1 MSRFNNYF
9 ANDFASCRLLA
20 YARDPHRGRD
30 VRIYLMPGD
39 LENVGITDGIDK
51 WVCPVIANPFSVD
64 IVKLVRMLCDG
75 VPLPKPIPPGE
86 ARTTRRAV
94 LFDHSAQAPKTGRRA
109 LLDDAETPATSRS
122 RRVLTS
128 I

>member
-20 YARDPHRGRD
+20 YARDPHRERD

-39 LENVGITDGIDK
+39 IENVGITDGVDK
-51 WVCPVIANPFSVD
+51 WICPVIANPFSVD
-64 IVKLVRMLCDG
+64 IVKLVRMICDG
-75 VPLPKPIPPGE
+75 VPIPKPMPPG
-86 ARTTRRAV
+86 ASRTTRRAV
-94 LFDHSAQAPKTGRRA
+94 LFDHSPQVPKTSRRA
-109 LLDDAETPATSRS
+109 ILATIETTPRT